1 MAQQFI
7 KLDEADNP
15 EYYGLWR
22 DHDEL
27 KKRLNDLN
35 LRVHKIRFPK
45 FLVWR
50 ARKPLKAVGLELVKL
65 QHDYLSWRK
74 KAVNF
79 QMNPHYKIRRDEN
92 AQLVY
97 LHATSNMRNL
107 TDILE
112 SEMILLGNNYNLAH
126 LWLDNKLN
134 FLLALSSFALAFL
147 ALIITLILTSDRLVI
162 VGWLP

>member
-27 KKRLNDLN
+27 KKRWNDLN
-35 LRVHKIRFPK
+35 VRVHKIRMPR

-50 ARKPLKAVGLELVKL
+50 AKKRLTAIGLELSKL
-65 QHDYLSWRK
+65 QDDYLGWRK

-79 QMNPHYKIRRDEN
+79 QMNPHYNIRRDEN
-92 AQLVY
+92 APLVY
-97 LHATSNMRNL
+97 LQCTSNMRNL
-107 TDILE
+107 SDILE
-112 SEMILLGNNYNLAH
+112 SNMLLLGNNYNLVH
-126 LWLDNKLN
+126 SWLDNKLN
-134 FLLALSSFALAFL
+134 FLLALSSFALALL
-147 ALIITLILTSDRLVI
+147 ALVITLIFISDRLVI